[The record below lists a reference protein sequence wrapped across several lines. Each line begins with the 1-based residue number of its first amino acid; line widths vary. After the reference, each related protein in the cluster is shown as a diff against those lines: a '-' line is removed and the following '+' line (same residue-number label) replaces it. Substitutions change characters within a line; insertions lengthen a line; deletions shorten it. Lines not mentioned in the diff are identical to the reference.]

1 MFQTLL
7 PTGASPIDSL
17 ARYHEPTFFCGQ
29 PVITNR
35 TFFVG
40 NPLSRTDLFVG
51 NPFLRTD
58 FVGGLFEGP
67 VIFLVPSDCFFWGS
81 GFGKDVV
88 LVKLFFF
95 FHCSNCATLFDR
107 AKLLKRI
114 V

>member
-1 MFQTLL
+1 M
-7 PTGASPIDSL
+7 
-17 ARYHEPTFFCGQ
+17 
-29 PVITNR
+29 
-35 TFFVG
+35 
-40 NPLSRTDLFVG
+40 G

-95 FHCSNCATLFDR
+95 FHCSNCATLFFDR

>member
-1 MFQTLL
+1 M
-7 PTGASPIDSL
+7 
-17 ARYHEPTFFCGQ
+17 
-29 PVITNR
+29 
-35 TFFVG
+35 
-40 NPLSRTDLFVG
+40 G

-95 FHCSNCATLFDR
+95 FIV
-107 AKLLKRI
+107 RI
-114 V
+114 VQHFLIALSC